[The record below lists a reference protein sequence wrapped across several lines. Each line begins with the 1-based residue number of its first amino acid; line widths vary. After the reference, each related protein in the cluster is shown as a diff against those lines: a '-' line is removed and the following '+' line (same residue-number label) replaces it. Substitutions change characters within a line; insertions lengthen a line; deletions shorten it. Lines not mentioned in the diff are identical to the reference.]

1 MYNGYSM
8 SLKETERKIYQR
20 EENPNAD
27 LNERKALNPHAAEEV
42 PFAASSFEAQNLEQK
57 KEVWIKEQEEKKEKR
72 KKLAKKALIAAGG
85 IALVVGIILLAM
97 YIRKSAFS
105 DQQVKVSIS
114 GPEKVKSG
122 ESVSFDLN
130 YQNLNRA
137 NLTDAVLYINYS
149 ENFKPSGNLQFESEG
164 PSASKFNVGSIA
176 GKSNGK
182 VTIQGKFFGASDA
195 LVYLEAKLEY
205 KPSTFNSTFVAK
217 ANSSVF
223 ISSSPLAIEVS
234 GPMNEASGNAVSYAV
249 KYQNTGQE
257 DFNDLKI
264 KADFP
269 DGFSFSNSEP
279 LAAQGNNIWY
289 VGNLAAGQSGQ
300 VKVNGTVSGARDEQK
315 TAKFSIGEIGSDN
328 AFIAY
333 GEAQST
339 VKIIGSPIV
348 LNETINGKKGDISV
362 SAGEL
367 LSFKIGYQNTGSIG
381 LRDVIF
387 SIEANSPVL
396 DYARIDSSNGKG
408 EFDAEKKMIVWKA
421 SEIPD
426 LKMLSPGV
434 QGEINF
440 SIPVKEVI
448 PVSGPKDKNFSFSA
462 IARMD
467 SPDIPTP
474 EGSNKVI
481 ASNSV
486 NVKLNSKLL
495 ASLEGFF
502 NDADIVNSGPIPPKV
517 GSESTFALH
526 LKIANISNDVTD
538 AKVALTLA
546 PGVKWKTNFLPKEA
560 SMSYNDRTNELD
572 WNVGS
577 LAAGTGVTGGPK
589 EVIFQVGITPSS
601 NQAGDFATLVSQTV
615 FSAKDSFTG
624 QPLEVKLPAKNTN
637 LTEDL
642 GVGDMGKV
650 SP

>member
-1 MYNGYSM
+1 M
-8 SLKETERKIYQR
+8 SLRETERKIYQR
-20 EENPNAD
+20 EEDPSTN
-27 LNERKALNPHAAEEV
+27 LEQRRALNPHTAEEV
-42 PFAASSFEAQNLEQK
+42 PFTASSFEGQNLQQE
-57 KEVWIKEQEEKKEKR
+57 KEIWIKQQGEKKEKR
-72 KKLAKKALIAAGG
+72 KKLAKKMAIILGAVV
-85 IALVVGIILLAM
+85 LVAGIIWLAL
-97 YIRKSAFS
+97 YIRRSAFS

-122 ESVSFDLN
+122 ESVSFDID

-137 NLTDAVLYINYS
+137 SLTGAVLYINYS

-164 PSASKFNVGSIA
+164 PSSSKFNIGDIA
-176 GKSNGK
+176 GKTNGK
-182 VTIQGKFFGASDA
+182 VAIQGKFFGASDA
-195 LVYLEAKLEY
+195 LVYLEAKLDY
-205 KPSTFNSTFVAK
+205 KSSTFNSTFEAK

-223 ISSSPLAIEVS
+223 ISSSPLTIEVS
-234 GPMNEASGNAVSYAV
+234 GPQNAASGNAVSYV
-249 KYQNTGQE
+249 VNYQNTGQE

-300 VKVNGTVSGARDEQK
+300 VKINGTITGNRDEQK

-333 GEAQST
+333 GEAQSA

-348 LNETINGKKGDISV
+348 LSETVNGQKEDVFV
-362 SAGEL
+362 SAGE
-367 LSFKIGYQNTGSIG
+367 SVAFKIGYQNTGSIG
-381 LRDVIF
+381 LRDVIL
-387 SIEANSPVL
+387 SVEANSPIL
-396 DYARIDSSNGKG
+396 DYSRIDMQSGKG
-408 EFDAEKKMIVWKA
+408 EFDADKKIITWKA

-426 LKMLSPGV
+426 FKTLDPNA
-434 QGEINF
+434 QGEIDF
-440 SIPVKEVI
+440 SIPVKDVI
-448 PVSGPKDKNFSFSA
+448 PVSGPKDKNFSFA
-462 IARMD
+462 AVARMD

-474 EGSNKVI
+474 EGSNKVV

-495 ASLEGFF
+495 ASLQGFF

-517 GSESTFALH
+517 GQESTFTLH
-526 LKIANISNDVTD
+526 LKVANVSNDVTD
-538 AKVALTLA
+538 GKVAMTLA
-546 PGVKWKTNFLPKEA
+546 PGVKWKNNFLPKEA
-560 SMSYNDRTNELD
+560 SMDYNDRTNELD

-577 LAAGTGVTGGPK
+577 LATGTGVVTDPK
-589 EVIFQVGITPSS
+589 EVTFQVGITPSQ
-601 NQAGDFATLVSQTV
+601 NQVGEFAPLVSQTV

-624 QPLEVKLPAKNTN
+624 QPLELKLAAKNTN
-637 LTEDL
+637 LPEDL

-650 SP
+650 AP

>member
-1 MYNGYSM
+1 M

-20 EENPNAD
+20 EKDPSAD
-27 LNERKALNPHAAEEV
+27 LDERRALNPQMAEEV
-42 PFAASSFEAQNLEQK
+42 PFAASSLEAQNLEQK
-57 KEVWIKEQEEKKEKR
+57 KEVWITEQGEKKEKR
-72 KKLAKKALIAAGG
+72 KKLIKKISIVAG
-85 IALVVGIILLAM
+85 AVVLVAGIISLAL

-105 DQQVKVSIS
+105 DQQVKISIS

-122 ESVSFDLN
+122 ESVSFDIN

-137 NLTDAVLYINYS
+137 SLNGAVLYINYS

-164 PSASKFNVGSIA
+164 PSASKFNIGDIA

-205 KPSTFNSTFVAK
+205 KSSTFNSIFAAK
-217 ANSSVF
+217 ANLSVF

-234 GPMNEASGNAVSYAV
+234 GPLNEASGSAVSYVV

-300 VKVNGTVSGARDEQK
+300 VNVNGTVSGNRDEQK
-315 TAKFSIGEIGSDN
+315 TVKFSVGEIGSDN

-339 VKIIGSPIV
+339 MKIIGSPIV
-348 LNETINGKKGDISV
+348 LDETINGKKGDVLV
-362 SAGEL
+362 SAGETL
-367 LSFKIGYQNTGSIG
+367 FFRVGYQNAGSVG
-381 LRDVIF
+381 LRDVIL
-387 SIEANSPVL
+387 SVEANSPIL
-396 DYARIDSSNGKG
+396 DYARIDSQNGKS
-408 EFDAEKKMIVWKA
+408 EFDPEKKIITWKA

-426 LKMLSPGV
+426 FKMLAPGA
-434 QGEINF
+434 QGEISF
-440 SIPVKEVI
+440 SIQVKDVI
-448 PVSGPKDKNFSFSA
+448 PVSGPTDKNFSFSA

-474 EGSNKVI
+474 EGANKIV
-481 ASNSV
+481 ASNSI

-495 ASLEGFF
+495 AGLEGFF
-502 NDADIVNSGPIPPKV
+502 NDADIANSGPIPLKV
-517 GSESTFALH
+517 GQETTFTLH
-526 LKIANISNDVTD
+526 LKIANVSNDVTD
-538 AKVALTLA
+538 AKVAMTLA
-546 PGVKWKTNFLPKEA
+546 PGVKWKNNFLPKDA
-560 SMSYNDRTNELD
+560 SMRYSDRTNELD

-577 LAAGTGVTGGPK
+577 LAAGTGISGDPK
-589 EVIFQVGITPSS
+589 ELVFQIGITPSQ
-601 NQAGDFATLVSQTV
+601 NQVGGFAPLVTQTE

-624 QPLEVKLPAKNTN
+624 QPLEFKIGAKNTN
-637 LTEDL
+637 LPEDL
-642 GVGDMGKV
+642 GIGDMGKV
-650 SP
+650 AN

>member
-1 MYNGYSM
+1 M

-20 EENPNAD
+20 EEDPSAD
-27 LNERKALNPHAAEEV
+27 LNGRRALNPHMAEEV
-42 PFAASSFEAQNLEQK
+42 PFAASSLEARNLEQK

-72 KKLAKKALIAAGG
+72 KKLIKKVSIVVG
-85 IALVVGIILLAM
+85 ALVLLAGIVWLAL
-97 YIRKSAFS
+97 YVRKSAFS
-105 DQQVKVSIS
+105 DQQVKISIS

-122 ESVSFDLN
+122 ESVSFDIN

-137 NLTDAVLYINYS
+137 SLNSAVLYINYS

-164 PSASKFNVGSIA
+164 PSASKFNIGDIA

-205 KPSTFNSTFVAK
+205 KPSTFNSTFAAK

-234 GPMNEASGNAVSYAV
+234 GPLNEASGSAVSYTV

-300 VKVNGTVSGARDEQK
+300 VKVNGTISGARDEQK
-315 TAKFSIGEIGSDN
+315 TAKFSIGEVGSDN
-328 AFIAY
+328 VFIAY

-348 LNETINGKKGDISV
+348 LNETINGKKGDVSV
-362 SAGEL
+362 NAGEL

-381 LRDVIF
+381 LRDVIL
-387 SIEANSPVL
+387 SVEANSPIL
-396 DYARIDSSNGKG
+396 DYSRIDMPSGKS
-408 EFDAEKKMIVWKA
+408 EFDAEKKTILWKS
-421 SEIPD
+421 SELPD
-426 LKMLSPGV
+426 LKVLAPGA
-434 QGEINF
+434 QGEVSF
-440 SIPVKEVI
+440 SMQVKDVI

-462 IARMD
+462 IARID

-474 EGSNKVI
+474 EGANKVV
-481 ASNSV
+481 ASNSI

-495 ASLEGFF
+495 AGLEGFF
-502 NDADIVNSGPIPPKV
+502 NDADVANSGPIPLKV
-517 GSESTFALH
+517 GQETTFTLH
-526 LKIANISNDVTD
+526 LKIADVSNDVTD
-538 AKVALTLA
+538 AKVAMTLA
-546 PGVKWKTNFLPKEA
+546 PGVRWTNNFLPKDA
-560 SMSYNDRTNELD
+560 SMSYSDRTNELD

-577 LAAGTGVTGGPK
+577 LAAGTGVTGDPK
-589 EVIFQVGITPSS
+589 EVVFQVGITPSQS
-601 NQAGDFATLVSQTV
+601 QVGNFAPLISQTV

-624 QPLEVKLPAKNTN
+624 QPLELELGAKNTN
-637 LTEDL
+637 LPEDL

-650 SP
+650 TN